1 MPCVRFL
8 MDRYHPA
15 RKAAGRED
23 LTIHGLRHT
32 ALTIAGQH
40 GATGAELQ
48 ARAGHASQAA
58 MALDQHAT
66 LDRDRALA
74 EKIGQTYA
82 DWQASRRPK

>member
-1 MPCVRFL
+1 MSVRYL
-8 MDRYHPA
+8 MDRYRPA

-23 LTIHGLRHT
+23 LTIHHLRHT

-58 MALDQHAT
+58 MAIYQHAT
-66 LDRDRALA
+66 LDRDKALA
-74 EKIGQTYA
+74 ERIGETY
-82 DWQASRRPK
+82 DTWRDSRRSE